1 MATTQSLLQWSFDM
15 TANGTLSSAPY
26 YYVSNHPGYGSSDSG
41 DEPPPPSSYQLMWID
56 GNVYDGEY
64 TYDEAYD
71 IFRKMIDNRDLA
83 ADMVVPVLGE
93 KPV

>member
-1 MATTQSLLQWSFDM
+1 MSPQALMCWAYDM
-15 TANGTLSSAPY
+15 MCAGTLSSAPY
-26 YYVSNHPGYGSSDSG
+26 YYVPYYGSSDSG

-71 IFRKMIDNRDLA
+71 IFRKMIDNRDLV